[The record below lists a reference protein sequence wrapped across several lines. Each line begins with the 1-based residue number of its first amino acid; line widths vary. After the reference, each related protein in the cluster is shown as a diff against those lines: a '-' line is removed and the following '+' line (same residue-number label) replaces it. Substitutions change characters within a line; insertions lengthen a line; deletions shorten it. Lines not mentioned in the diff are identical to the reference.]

1 MADESKSRYSIAE
14 QLRVFAGRQA
24 FDEERELVYRAA
36 ETIDNLAKAYVAE
49 RDALLAIR
57 SELGPRWKK
66 VDREVID
73 RGEHVFV
80 KGGNYWKRGMYCT
93 DAKNQCW
100 VIDAPALPDERPDGG
115 GNG

>member
-57 SELGPRWKK
+57 SE
-66 VDREVID
+66 
-73 RGEHVFV
+73 RGRSYED
-80 KGGNYWKRGMYCT
+80 GLE
-93 DAKNQCW
+93 DAAAW
-100 VIDAPALPDERPDGG
+100 VRKQSEPWDADMMLAALYEAAHSRTDER
-115 GNG
+115 